1 MIYAYNFTFRMD
13 RFSFGS
19 KPFEN
24 SEEGQELSKKKH
36 TEPLDQPEDGFDIV
50 RTLKFEESEAMN
62 ILRLVDREGII
73 YTLILQ
79 R

>member
-1 MIYAYNFTFRMD
+1 MG

-24 SEEGQELSKKKH
+24 SEEDQEPSKKKH
-36 TEPLDQPEDGFDIV
+36 IEPLDQPEDGFDIV

-73 YTLILQ
+73 YTLIL
-79 R
+79 